1 MQDVVNSGQLLSDK
15 LILRVLRQRMR
26 SSADSGVHR
35 FLLDGFPRTE
45 GQARALEGI
54 AEVQLAVNLDLREEV
69 LVEKCLG
76 RRMCSKCGGNFNVAN
91 IHYPAK
97 DGKAEI
103 IMPPLDPPADC
114 IKYMEQRDD
123 DTMETILRRLE
134 IYKASAKPV
143 EDYYEK
149 KGILCN
155 YEITGGIP
163 ETMPVL
169 MEHVL
174 QKAGH
179 ITNGYY
185 PENSATI
192 ESVGVSP
199 A

>member
-26 SSADSGVHR
+26 SSADNGVHR

-91 IHYPAK
+91 IHYPAE

-103 IMPPLDPPADC
+103 IMPPLDPPSDC
-114 IKYMEQRDD
+114 VKYMEQRDD

-174 QKAGH
+174 EKSGVIAD
-179 ITNGYY
+179 GYY
-185 PENSATI
+185 PEKSAAV